1 MGSRWAQIAILV
13 GVAAAAAGA
22 VAVASIALDGGG
34 GSASRDEYRETVVSA
49 RNQVEFA
56 LEKLAGVQSAEELLE
71 ELDQAAVVLDNTA
84 ASLDGAGVADGLE
97 DEHEKLVEALR
108 SLSSEVSGTAATLRD
123 PAFAETIPRL
133 TSLSFPQ
140 WEVVNRVLGDL
151 KEQGID
157 VEPLARH

>member
-1 MGSRWAQIAILV
+1 MSRWTQIAALV
-13 GVAAAAAGA
+13 AVAAVAA
-22 VAVASIALDGGG
+22 VAVAVAGIVLGGG
-34 GSASRDEYRETVVSA
+34 GSSASQGEYQETVVMA

-56 LEKLAGVQSAEELLE
+56 LAKLAGVQSAEELLE

-84 ASLDGAGVADGLE
+84 ANLDGAGVADGLE

-108 SLSSEVSGTAATLRD
+108 ALSSEVSGTAATLRD
-123 PAFAETIPRL
+123 PAFADTIPRL

-151 KEQGID
+151 EEQGID
-157 VEPLARH
+157 VDLLERH

>member
-1 MGSRWAQIAILV
+1 MGSRWTQIAILV
-13 GVAAAAAGA
+13 A
-22 VAVASIALDGGG
+22 VAVAAVLAVAVAGIALGGGG
-34 GSASRDEYRETVVSA
+34 GSASRDEYQKTVVTA

-56 LEKLAGVQSAEELLE
+56 LAKLGRVQTAQQLLE
-71 ELDQAAVVLDNTA
+71 ALEDAAVVLDNAA
-84 ASLDGAGVADGLE
+84 ASLDEAGIADGLE

-108 SLSSEVSGTAATLRD
+108 GLSSEVSGTAATLRD

-140 WEVVNRVLGDL
+140 WELVNRTLGEL

-157 VEPLARH
+157 VELLARH

>member
-1 MGSRWAQIAILV
+1 MSTRVTQVAVLV
-13 GVAAAAAGA
+13 A
-22 VAVASIALDGGG
+22 VAVAAVVAVAIVGIALGGGG
-34 GSASRDEYRETVVSA
+34 GSASLDEYQETVVSA

-84 ASLDGAGVADGLE
+84 ASLDEAGVADGFE
-97 DEHEKLVEALR
+97 DEHEKLVEAFR
-108 SLSSEVSGTAATLRD
+108 ALSSEVAGTAATLRD
-123 PAFAETIPRL
+123 PAFAQTIPRL

-140 WEVVNRVLGDL
+140 WEVVNRILSDL
-151 KEQGID
+151 EEQGIK

>member
-1 MGSRWAQIAILV
+1 MSSRWTQIAVLV
-13 GVAAAAAGA
+13 GVAVAAAGA
-22 VAVASIALDGGG
+22 VAVVGIALGGGG
-34 GSASRDEYRETVVSA
+34 GSASKDEYQETVVSA

-71 ELDQAAVVLDNTA
+71 ELDQAAVVLDDTS

-97 DEHEKLVEALR
+97 DEHEKLIEALR
-108 SLSSEVSGTAATLRD
+108 GLSSEVSGTAATLRD
-123 PAFAETIPRL
+123 PAFTDTIPRL

-140 WEVVNRVLGDL
+140 WEVVNRILGEL